1 MKTSIEFLPA
11 NKQQELHAIVQAI
24 RQYPEIEM
32 IILFGSY
39 ARGDWVEEY
48 FEDGEHIQ
56 YQSDYDLLIVI
67 KTGSIS
73 EQHHLEDAIMT
84 ATENIPEIKT
94 PVSPIVHDI
103 QFINQ
108 RLRKAQYFFSDIKK
122 QGIVLYDSGQVELA
136 ASRELNN
143 KERYHLAKEDFE
155 YEFPKAK
162 KLLKLF
168 NFCLSQQDHSEAA
181 FLLHQA
187 TERLYNTLLLV
198 FTRYKPKTH
207 DLRILRRVTNPLDQ
221 RLIKIFPQ
229 STSEERRRFIL
240 LRNAYVD
247 ARYKKSYTIT
257 EEELTWLAERISKL
271 MQLTETLCQE
281 KMGSFLLTQSF

>member
-24 RQYPEIEM
+24 RQYSEIEM

-39 ARGDWVEEY
+39 ARGDWIEEY
-48 FEDGEHIQ
+48 FEDGVHVQ
-56 YQSDYDLLIVI
+56 YQSDYDLLIIV
-67 KTGSIS
+67 KTRSIS
-73 EQHHLEDAIMT
+73 AQHRLEDAIMT
-84 ATENIPEIKT
+84 TTENMPEIKT

-108 RLRKAQYFFSDIKK
+108 RLKKAQYFFSDIKK

-136 ASRELNN
+136 EPRELSD

-155 YEFPKAK
+155 YNFESAK
-162 KLLKLF
+162 GFYKGF
-168 NFCLSQQDHSEAA
+168 NFYLSSQDNNHAA
-181 FLLHQA
+181 FLLHQT

-207 DLRILRRVTNPLDQ
+207 DLRILRRVTNLLDQ

-247 ARYKKSYTIT
+247 ARYKKTYTIT
-257 EEELTWLAERISKL
+257 EEELTWLGERISGL

-281 KMGSFLLTQSF
+281 KINSFFN